1 MFKDS
6 EHTMNNHRIMI
17 QARIDIMQEWLKTPH
32 LIQSRS
38 LTSPVASWATFKDT
52 HKPSFN
58 FDKYEYRIKPKNT
71 TIIPWHKFDEQFC
84 WAATTN
90 HGVSVVLYNAKP
102 VYVGMWQ
109 KQPGTLHV
117 AISGNMLDAIG
128 VVPAECD
135 VAQSL
140 VSRY

>member
-17 QARIDIMQEWLKTPH
+17 QARIEIMQEWLKKPH
-32 LIQSRS
+32 SIQSRS
-38 LTSPVASWATFKDT
+38 LVSPVASWVTFKDT

-71 TIIPWHKFDEQFC
+71 TIVPWHKIDEQYC
-84 WAATTN
+84 WATTN
-90 HGVSVVLYNAKP
+90 ENGSVVLYNAKP
-102 VYVGMWQ
+102 VYVGAWQ

-117 AISGNMLDAIG
+117 RIGGNMLDAIG

-135 VAQSL
+135 VAHSL

>member
-17 QARIDIMQEWLKTPH
+17 QARIDIMQEWLKNPRVV
-32 LIQSRS
+32 QSRS
-38 LTSPVASWATFKDT
+38 LTTPVSAWMTYSAEA
-52 HKPSFN
+52 KPSFN

-71 TIIPWHKFDEQFC
+71 TIVPWRKIDEQYC
-84 WAATTN
+84 WAITTT
-90 HGVSVVLYNAKP
+90 HGTVVLYNAKP

-117 AISGNMLDAIG
+117 TVSGNMLGAIG

-135 VAQSL
+135 VAHSL
-140 VSRY
+140 VSRH